1 VAVTERSRA
10 RVIYRLPD
18 QRASRAAG
26 PSVAPTR
33 LSLLL
38 LALVLFSGGLVIG
51 RSTTRP
57 ESPSPAAP
65 AATPPSVTAAN
76 PPASA
81 AAPATSAT
89 SATSAT
95 KVGPRGTVDGV
106 GKGWAHSPAG
116 AVAAATNYTV
126 ALGGTLVFDPVA
138 RDKAIA
144 ALAAP
149 EAIASLQRTWRDAA
163 DMTRKALRLPAGAAA
178 ASQAVVVT
186 APLGHRVERY
196 DKGKA
201 RIAIWTTGLAGS
213 PTVAV
218 TQGYG
223 VTVVDLEW
231 VKDDWKQVK
240 VSSRP
245 APTPLAPGDEVP
257 SKTAAFLQQIQD
269 FKEYDYAPQP

>member
-1 VAVTERSRA
+1 MAVTERSRA

-81 AAPATSAT
+81 GAPATGAT
-89 SATSAT
+89 RVSKT
-95 KVGPRGTVDGV
+95 GPTRLDHGV
-106 GKGWAHSPAG
+106 GVGWAHTREG

-138 RDKAIA
+138 RDKAIEV
-144 ALAAP
+144 LAAP
-149 EAIASLQRTWRDAA
+149 KARAALQRTWGEAA
-163 DMTRKALRLPAGAAA
+163 ELTRKGLNLPKGAAA
-178 ASQAVVVT
+178 ASQAVVLTV
-186 APLGHRVERY
+186 PMMHRVDQY
-196 DKGKA
+196 DQGKA

-213 PTVAV
+213 PTVTVA
-218 TQGYG
+218 QGSG

-231 VKDDWKQVK
+231 VEGDWKQVK
-240 VSSRP
+240 VSSRT
-245 APTPLAPGDEVP
+245 APTPLALGDEGP
-257 SKTAAFLQQIQD
+257 STLDAFLQQTQD
-269 FKEYDYAPQP
+269 FKEYDYAPRP

>member
-89 SATSAT
+89 SAT
-95 KVGPRGTVDGV
+95 KVGPAHVVDGV
-106 GKGWAHSPAG
+106 GKGWAHSPEG
-116 AVAAATNYTV
+116 AAAAATNYTV
-126 ALGGTLVFDPVA
+126 ALGGTRVFDPVA
-138 RDKAIA
+138 RDKAITV
-144 ALAAP
+144 LAAP
-149 EAIASLQRTWRDAA
+149 EARAALQRTWRDAA
-163 DMTRKALRLPAGAAA
+163 EMTRKALRLPAGAAA

-245 APTPLAPGDEVP
+245 APTPLAPGDEGP
-257 SKTAAFLQQIQD
+257 SKTAAFLQQFRD

>member
-33 LSLLL
+33 LTLLL
-38 LALVLFSGGLVIG
+38 LALVLFSGGLVLG
-51 RSTTRP
+51 RSTTRT
-57 ESPSPAAP
+57 ETAAP
-65 AATPPSVTAAN
+65 TAAQPSVTVAN

-81 AAPATSAT
+81 GAPATSVARAST
-89 SATSAT
+89 
-95 KVGPRGTVDGV
+95 VGPAHLVDGV
-106 GKGWAHSPAG
+106 GVGWAHSREG

-126 ALGGTLVFDPVA
+126 ALGGTLMFDPVA

-149 EAIASLQRTWRDAA
+149 EARAA
-163 DMTRKALRLPAGAAA
+163 LRRALGEAAELTRKGLKLPQGAAA

-196 DKGKA
+196 DHKKA

-213 PTVAV
+213 QAVPV

-231 VKDDWKQVK
+231 VRGDWKQVN
-240 VSSRP
+240 VTSRP
-245 APTPLAPGDEVP
+245 APIPLAPGDEVP
-257 SKTAAFLQQIQD
+257 SKADAFLQLTRD

>member
-33 LSLLL
+33 LTLLL
-38 LALVLFSGGLVIG
+38 LALVLFSGGLVLG
-51 RSTTRP
+51 RSTTRT
-57 ESPSPAAP
+57 ETAAP
-65 AATPPSVTAAN
+65 TAAQPSVTAAN
-76 PPASA
+76 PPRTAN
-81 AAPATSAT
+81 APATSAA
-89 SATSAT
+89 SAS
-95 KVGPRGTVDGV
+95 KVGPAGKVDGV
-106 GKGWAHSPAG
+106 GKGWAHSPEG

-126 ALGGTLVFDPVA
+126 ALGGTLMFDPVA

-149 EAIASLQRTWRDAA
+149 EARTALRRALGEAA
-163 DMTRKALRLPAGAAA
+163 ELTRKGLRLPKGAAA

-186 APLGHRVERY
+186 TPLRNKVERY

-213 PTVAV
+213 QAVPV

-223 VTVVDLEW
+223 VTVVDLKW
-231 VKDDWKQVK
+231 VKGDWKQVN
-240 VSSRP
+240 VTSRP

-257 SKTAAFLQQIQD
+257 SKADAFLQLTRD

>member
-18 QRASRAAG
+18 QRTSRAAG

-51 RSTTRP
+51 RSSTRP
-57 ESPSPAAP
+57 EGAAP
-65 AATPPSVTAAN
+65 AAAPPSVTAAN
-76 PPASA
+76 PPRTAD
-81 AAPATSAT
+81 APATTASKA
-89 SATSAT
+89 
-95 KVGPRGTVDGV
+95 GPAREVPGV
-106 GKGWAHSPAG
+106 GVGVGWAHTQDG

-126 ALGGTLVFDPVA
+126 ALGGTMVFDPAA

-144 ALAAP
+144 VLAAP
-149 EAIASLQRTWRDAA
+149 EAHTALRRALGEAA
-163 DMTRKALRLPAGAAA
+163 ELTRKGLKLPGGAAA

-186 APLGHRVERY
+186 VPLRHRVERY
-196 DKGKA
+196 DQGKA

-213 PTVAV
+213 QAVTV

-223 VTVVDLEW
+223 VTVVDLKW
-231 VKDDWKQVK
+231 VKGDWKQVN
-240 VSSRP
+240 VTSRP
-245 APTPLAPGDEVP
+245 APAPLAPGDEVP
-257 SKTAAFLQQIQD
+257 AKADAFLQLTRD

>member
-18 QRASRAAG
+18 QRASRVAG

-33 LSLLL
+33 LTLLL
-38 LALVLFSGGLVIG
+38 LALVLFSGGLVLG
-51 RSTTRP
+51 RSTTRT
-57 ESPSPAAP
+57 ETAAP
-65 AATPPSVTAAN
+65 TAAQPSVTVAN

-81 AAPATSAT
+81 GAPATSARAST
-89 SATSAT
+89 
-95 KVGPRGTVDGV
+95 VGPAHRVGGV
-106 GKGWAHSPAG
+106 GVGWAHSREG

-126 ALGGTLVFDPVA
+126 ALGGSLMFDPAA

-149 EAIASLQRTWRDAA
+149 EARTSLRHALGEAA
-163 DMTRKALRLPAGAAA
+163 ELTRKGLRLPEGAAA

-186 APLGHRVERY
+186 APLAHRVERY
-196 DKGKA
+196 DQKKA

-213 PTVAV
+213 QTVTV

-231 VKDDWKQVK
+231 VKGDWKQVN
-240 VSSRP
+240 VTSRP
-245 APTPLAPGDEVP
+245 APIPLAPGDEGP
-257 SKTAAFLQQIQD
+257 SKADAFLQLTRD

>member
-51 RSTTRP
+51 RSSARP
-57 ESPSPAAP
+57 EGATPAAAPP
-65 AATPPSVTAAN
+65 AVTAAN
-76 PPASA
+76 PPRTAN
-81 AAPATSAT
+81 APATTAT
-89 SATSAT
+89 TASKA
-95 KVGPRGTVDGV
+95 GPARVVPGV
-106 GKGWAHSPAG
+106 GVGQGWAHTQDG

-149 EAIASLQRTWRDAA
+149 QARAALQRTWRDAA
-163 DMTRKALRLPAGAAA
+163 ELTRKGLELPAGAAA

-186 APLGHRVERY
+186 VPMRHRVEHF
-196 DKGKA
+196 DQGKA

-213 PTVAV
+213 PTMAV

-223 VTVVDLEW
+223 VTVVDLAW
-231 VKDDWKQVK
+231 VKNDWKQVK
-240 VSSRP
+240 VSSRT
-245 APTPLAPGDEVP
+245 APTPLAPADEGP
-257 SKTAAFLQQIQD
+257 SATAAFLQQIRD

>member
-26 PSVAPTR
+26 PWVAPTR

-51 RSTTRP
+51 RSSTRP
-57 ESPSPAAP
+57 ESAAP
-65 AATPPSVTAAN
+65 AAAPPSVTAAN
-76 PPASA
+76 PPRTAD
-81 AAPATSAT
+81 APATAAT
-89 SATSAT
+89 TASKA
-95 KVGPRGTVDGV
+95 GPAREVEGTGV
-106 GKGWAHSPAG
+106 GTGWAHTQDG

-126 ALGGTLVFDPVA
+126 ALGGTMVFDPAA

-149 EAIASLQRTWRDAA
+149 QAKAAMQRTWRDAA
-163 DMTRKALRLPAGAAA
+163 ELTRKGLNLPAGAAA
-178 ASQAVVVT
+178 AGQAVVVT
-186 APLGHRVERY
+186 TPLRYRVEHY
-196 DKGKA
+196 DSGKA
-201 RIAIWTTGLAGS
+201 RIAIWTSGLAGS

-223 VTVVDLEW
+223 VTVVDLAW
-231 VKDDWKQVK
+231 VKNDWKQVK
-240 VSSRP
+240 VSSRT
-245 APTPLAPGDEVP
+245 APTPLAPADEVP
-257 SKTAAFLQQIQD
+257 AKDTAFRQQIQD

>member
-18 QRASRAAG
+18 QRASRVAG

-33 LSLLL
+33 LTLLL
-38 LALVLFSGGLVIG
+38 LALVLFSGGLVLG
-51 RSTTRP
+51 RSTTRT
-57 ESPSPAAP
+57 ETPAP
-65 AATPPSVTAAN
+65 TAAPPSVTVANPPAAN

-81 AAPATSAT
+81 GAPAAARAST
-89 SATSAT
+89 
-95 KVGPRGTVDGV
+95 VGPARVVDGV
-106 GKGWAHSPAG
+106 GVGWAHSRDG

-126 ALGGTLVFDPVA
+126 ALGGTLMFDPVA

-149 EAIASLQRTWRDAA
+149 EAGAA
-163 DMTRKALRLPAGAAA
+163 LRRALGEAAELTRKGLNLPEGAAA

-186 APLGHRVERY
+186 TPVRHRVERY
-196 DKGKA
+196 DHKKA
-201 RIAIWTTGLAGS
+201 RIAIWTAGLAGS
-213 PTVAV
+213 QTVAV

-231 VKDDWKQVK
+231 VKGDWKQVN
-240 VSSRP
+240 VTSRP
-245 APTPLAPGDEVP
+245 APIPLAPGDEGP
-257 SKTAAFLQQIQD
+257 SKADAFLQLTRD

>member
-18 QRASRAAG
+18 QRASRVAG

-33 LSLLL
+33 LTLLL
-38 LALVLFSGGLVIG
+38 LALVLFSGGLVLG
-51 RSTTRP
+51 RSTTRT
-57 ESPSPAAP
+57 ETPAP
-65 AATPPSVTAAN
+65 TAAPPSVTAAN
-76 PPASA
+76 PPAANPPASAGAPA
-81 AAPATSAT
+81 AARAST
-89 SATSAT
+89 
-95 KVGPRGTVDGV
+95 VGPARVVDGV
-106 GKGWAHSPAG
+106 GVGWAHSRDG

-126 ALGGTLVFDPVA
+126 ALGGTLMFDPVA

-149 EAIASLQRTWRDAA
+149 EAGAA
-163 DMTRKALRLPAGAAA
+163 LRRALGEAAELTRKGLNLPEGAAA

-186 APLGHRVERY
+186 TPVRHRVERY
-196 DKGKA
+196 DHKKA
-201 RIAIWTTGLAGS
+201 RIAIWTAGLAGS
-213 PTVAV
+213 QTVAV

-231 VKDDWKQVK
+231 VKGDWKQVN
-240 VSSRP
+240 VTSRP
-245 APTPLAPGDEVP
+245 APIPLAPGDEVP
-257 SKTAAFLQQIQD
+257 SKADAFLQLTRN